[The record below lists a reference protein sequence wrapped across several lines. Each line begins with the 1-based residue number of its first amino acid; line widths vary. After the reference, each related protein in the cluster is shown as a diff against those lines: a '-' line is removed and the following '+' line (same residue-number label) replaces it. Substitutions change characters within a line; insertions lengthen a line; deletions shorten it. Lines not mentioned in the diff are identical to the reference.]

1 MKKLGSY
8 KNGNYIVTMFDDGT
22 KVRYND
28 LDYFTPEKPESIDLK
43 ITNCC
48 NGVNGVLCPQCHEK
62 SNPNGKHGDIM
73 NLKFIDTM
81 LPYTEIAIGGG
92 DPLTHPDIVSFLEKL
107 KEHKL
112 IANMTVNQW
121 SFMQNLDKID
131 WLIENELIHG
141 LGVSLNDPTDEF
153 IKEIKKYPNV
163 VIHVICGVTTINQIK
178 VLAHNGLKILILG
191 YKEFGRGLMLYSI
204 NSAQI
209 EALKS
214 DFHNSISTI
223 VNEKWFDCVSFDN
236 LAIKQLDIKNIM
248 NDEEWSKFFMGND
261 GEYTFYVDAVE
272 GKFAKS
278 STSVKRM
285 SIMNNIADMFNIIKT
300 DNYE

>member
-92 DPLTHPDIVSFLEKL
+92 DPLAHPDIVPFLEKL
-107 KEHKL
+107 KERKL

-131 WLIENELIHG
+131 WLVENELIHG

-153 IKEIKKYPNV
+153 IKEIKKYPNA
-163 VIHVICGVTTINQIK
+163 VIHIINGIVDMLQ
-178 VLAHNGLKILILG
+178 LKKLSGHHLKLLILG
-191 YKEFGRGLMLYSI
+191 FKTYGRGEPYYKALSG
-204 NSAQI
+204 QV

-214 DFHNSISTI
+214 RFYEELPAIIEDGL
-223 VNEKWFDCVSFDN
+223 FDCVSFDN
-236 LAIKQLDIKNIM
+236 LAIKQLEPKRIM
-248 NDEEWSKFFMGND
+248 SEDEWQRMYMGDD
-261 GEYTFYVDAVE
+261 GQFTMYVDAVNE
-272 GKFAKS
+272 EFAKS
-278 STSVKRM
+278 SVSTERYPIEDDIKT
-285 SIMNNIADMFNIIKT
+285 MFNKVRSV
-300 DNYE
+300 

>member
-48 NGVNGVLCPQCHEK
+48 NGVNGMLCPQCHEK

-81 LPYTEIAIGGG
+81 LPYAEVAIGGG
-92 DPLTHPDIVSFLEKL
+92 DPLTHPDLAPFLAKL
-107 KEHKL
+107 KKRNL

-131 WLIENELIHG
+131 WLVENELIHG

-153 IKEIKKYPNV
+153 IKEIEKYPNA
-163 VIHVICGVTTINQIK
+163 VIHVI
-178 VLAHNGLKILILG
+178 NGIVDMLQLKKLSGHHLKLLILG
-191 YKEFGRGLMLYSI
+191 YKNFGRGEPYYKALSG
-204 NSAQI
+204 QI

-214 DFHNSISTI
+214 RFYDELPAII
-223 VNEKWFDCVSFDN
+223 EQKMFDCVSFDN
-236 LAIKQLDIKNIM
+236 LAIKQLEPKRIM
-248 NDEEWSKFFMGND
+248 SEDEWQRMYMGDD
-261 GEYTFYVDAVE
+261 GQFTMYIDAVNE
-272 GKFAKS
+272 EFAKS
-278 STSVKRM
+278 SVSTARYSLTNDIK
-285 SIMNNIADMFNIIKT
+285 DMFNVVR
-300 DNYE
+300 NE

>member
-8 KNGNYIVTMFDDGT
+8 RNGDYSVVLFEDGT

-28 LDYFTPEKPESIDLK
+28 LDHFTPEKPESIDLK

-62 SNPNGKHGDIM
+62 SNPDGKHGDIM

-81 LPYTEIAIGGG
+81 LPYSEIAIGGG
-92 DPLTHPDIVSFLEKL
+92 DPLTHPDLVPFLEKL
-107 KEHKL
+107 KERKL

-121 SFMQNLDKID
+121 TFMQNLDKID
-131 WLIENELIHG
+131 WLIKNELIHG
-141 LGVSLNDPTDEF
+141 LGASLNNPAKEF
-153 IKEIKKYPNV
+153 IKAIEKYPNA

-178 VLAHNGLKILILG
+178 MLAHNGLKILILG
-191 YKEFGRGLMLYSI
+191 YKEFGRGFMLYST

-236 LAIKQLDIKNIM
+236 LAIEQLNPKRLMSD
-248 NDEEWSKFFMGND
+248 DEWQRFYLGDD
-261 GEYTFYVDAVE
+261 GFVTMYVDSVNME
-272 GKFAKS
+272 YAKS
-278 STSVKRM
+278 SVSTERYP
-285 SIMNNIADMFNIIKT
+285 IEDDIKT
-300 DNYE
+300 MFDKVRSA

>member
-8 KNGNYIVTMFDDGT
+8 KNGNYVVTMFDDGT

-28 LDYFTPEKPESIDLK
+28 LDYFTSEKPESIDLK

-92 DPLTHPDIVSFLEKL
+92 DPLTHPDLVLFLEKL
-107 KEHKL
+107 KERKL

-131 WLIENELIHG
+131 WLVENELIHG
-141 LGVSLNDPTDEF
+141 LGVSLNDPTKEF
-153 IKEIKKYPNV
+153 IEAIEKYPNA
-163 VIHVICGVTTINQIK
+163 VIHVI
-178 VLAHNGLKILILG
+178 NGIVDMLQLKKLSGHHLKLLILG
-191 YKEFGRGLMLYSI
+191 FKTYGRGEPYYKALSG
-204 NSAQI
+204 QV

-214 DFHNSISTI
+214 RFYEELPAIIEDGL
-223 VNEKWFDCVSFDN
+223 FDCVSFDN
-236 LAIKQLDIKNIM
+236 LAIKQLEPKRIM
-248 NDEEWSKFFMGND
+248 SEDEWQKFYLGND
-261 GEYTFYVDAVE
+261 GFASMYIDAVNME
-272 GKFAKS
+272 YARS
-278 STSVKRM
+278 STSVDRYK
-285 SIMNNIADMFNIIKT
+285 ITDDVKDMFNNIHCK
-300 DNYE
+300 NME

>member
-8 KNGNYIVTMFDDGT
+8 KNGNYVVTMFDDGT

-28 LDYFTPEKPESIDLK
+28 LDYFTSEKPESIDLK

-92 DPLTHPDIVSFLEKL
+92 DPLTHPDLVLFLEKL
-107 KEHKL
+107 KERKL

-131 WLIENELIHG
+131 WLVENELIHG
-141 LGVSLNDPTDEF
+141 LGVSLNDPTKEF
-153 IKEIKKYPNV
+153 IEAIEKYPNA
-163 VIHVICGVTTINQIK
+163 VIHVI
-178 VLAHNGLKILILG
+178 NGIVDMLQLKKLSGHHLKLLILG
-191 YKEFGRGLMLYSI
+191 FKTYGRGEPYYKALSG
-204 NSAQI
+204 QV

-214 DFHNSISTI
+214 RFYEELPAIIEDGL
-223 VNEKWFDCVSFDN
+223 FDCISFDN
-236 LAIKQLDIKNIM
+236 LAIEQLNPKRLMSD
-248 NDEEWSKFFMGND
+248 DEWQKFYLGND
-261 GEYTFYVDAVE
+261 GFASMYIDAVNE
-272 GKFAKS
+272 EFAKS
-278 STSVKRM
+278 SVSTERYP
-285 SIMNNIADMFNIIKT
+285 IEDDIKT
-300 DNYE
+300 MFDKVRSV

>member
-92 DPLTHPDIVSFLEKL
+92 DPLTHPDLVPFFERL
-107 KEHKL
+107 KERKL

-121 SFMQNLDKID
+121 SFMQNLDRID
-131 WLIENELIHG
+131 WLVENELIHG

-153 IKEIKKYPNV
+153 IKEIEKYPNA
-163 VIHVICGVTTINQIK
+163 VIHVI
-178 VLAHNGLKILILG
+178 NGIVDMLQLKKLSGNHLKLLILG
-191 YKEFGRGLMLYSI
+191 FKTYGRGEPYYKALSG
-204 NSAQI
+204 QV

-214 DFHNSISTI
+214 DFYNSISTI
-223 VNEKWFDCVSFDN
+223 INEKWFDCVSFDN
-236 LAIKQLDIKNIM
+236 LAIEQLNPKRLMSD
-248 NDEEWSKFFMGND
+248 DEWQKFYLGND
-261 GEYTFYVDAVE
+261 GFASMYIDAVNE
-272 GKFAKS
+272 EFAKS
-278 STSVKRM
+278 SVSTERYPVE
-285 SIMNNIADMFNIIKT
+285 DDIKT
-300 DNYE
+300 MFDKVRSV

>member
-48 NGVNGVLCPQCHEK
+48 NGVNGMLCPQCHEK

-92 DPLTHPDIVSFLEKL
+92 DPLTHPDIVPFLEKL
-107 KEHKL
+107 KEHNL

-131 WLIENELIHG
+131 WLVENELIHG
-141 LGVSLNDPTDEF
+141 LGVSLNDTTDEF
-153 IKEIKKYPNV
+153 IKEIEKYPNA
-163 VIHVICGVTTINQIK
+163 VIHIICGVTTINQIK

-191 YKEFGRGLMLYSI
+191 YKEFGRGLMLYST

-214 DFHNSISTI
+214 DFYNSISTI
-223 VNEKWFDCVSFDN
+223 INEKWFDCVSFDN
-236 LAIKQLDIKNIM
+236 LAIEQLNPKRLMSD
-248 NDEEWSKFFMGND
+248 DEWQKFYLGND
-261 GEYTFYVDAVE
+261 GFASMYIDAVNE
-272 GKFAKS
+272 EFAKS
-278 STSVKRM
+278 SVSTERYPVE
-285 SIMNNIADMFNIIKT
+285 DDIKT
-300 DNYE
+300 MFDKVRSV

>member
-8 KNGNYIVTMFDDGT
+8 RNGDYICTLFSDGT

-62 SNPNGKHGDIM
+62 SNPDGKHGDIM

-92 DPLTHPDIVSFLEKL
+92 DPLTHPDLVPFLEKL
-107 KEHKL
+107 KERKL

-121 SFMQNLDKID
+121 TFMQNLDKID
-131 WLIENELIHG
+131 WLIKSELIHG
-141 LGVSLNDPTDEF
+141 LGVSLNDPTKEF
-153 IKEIKKYPNV
+153 IEAIEKYPNA

-191 YKEFGRGLMLYSI
+191 YKEFGRGFILYST

-214 DFHNSISTI
+214 DFYKELPAII
-223 VNEKWFDCVSFDN
+223 EDGLFDCVSFDN
-236 LAIKQLDIKNIM
+236 LAIEQLNPKRFM
-248 NDEEWSKFFMGND
+248 SDEEYERFFMGTD
-261 GEYTFYVDAVE
+261 GEYTLYVDAVNRE
-272 GKFAKS
+272 FAKS
-278 STSVKRM
+278 SVSTERYPIEDDIKT
-285 SIMNNIADMFNIIKT
+285 MFNKVRSV
-300 DNYE
+300 

>member
-1 MKKLGSY
+1 MASLIGQV
-8 KNGNYIVTMFDDGT
+8 KNGNYIMQLWSDGT

-28 LDYFTPEKPESIDLK
+28 LDFFRPESIESCDLK

-92 DPLTHPDIVSFLEKL
+92 DPLTHPDIVHFLEKL
-107 KEHKL
+107 KERKL

-131 WLIENELIHG
+131 WLVENELIHG
-141 LGVSLNDPTDEF
+141 LGVSLNDPTKEF
-153 IKEIKKYPNV
+153 IEAIKKYPNA

-191 YKEFGRGLMLYSI
+191 YKEFGRGLMLYST

-214 DFHNSISTI
+214 DFYNSISTI
-223 VNEKWFDCVSFDN
+223 INEKWFDCVSFDN
-236 LAIKQLDIKNIM
+236 LAIEQLNPKRLM
-248 NDEEWSKFFMGND
+248 SEDEWQKFYLGND
-261 GEYTFYVDAVE
+261 GFASMYIDAVNE
-272 GKFAKS
+272 EFAKS
-278 STSVKRM
+278 SVSTERYPVE
-285 SIMNNIADMFNIIKT
+285 DDIKT
-300 DNYE
+300 MFDKVRSV

>member
-1 MKKLGSY
+1 MKKLGLY

-28 LDYFTPEKPESIDLK
+28 LDHFTPEKPESIDLK

-48 NGVNGVLCPQCHEK
+48 NGVNGMLCPQCHEK

-73 NLKFIDTM
+73 NIKFIDTM
-81 LPYTEIAIGGG
+81 LPYTEVAIGGG
-92 DPLTHPDIVSFLEKL
+92 DPLTHPDFAPFLAKL
-107 KEHKL
+107 KKRNL

-153 IKEIKKYPNV
+153 IKEIEKYPNA
-163 VIHVICGVTTINQIK
+163 VIHVI
-178 VLAHNGLKILILG
+178 NGIVDMLQLKKLSGHHLKLLILG
-191 YKEFGRGLMLYSI
+191 FKTYGRGEPYYKALSG
-204 NSAQI
+204 QV

-214 DFHNSISTI
+214 RFYEELPAIIEDGL
-223 VNEKWFDCVSFDN
+223 FDCVSFDN
-236 LAIKQLDIKNIM
+236 LAIKQLEPKRIM
-248 NDEEWSKFFMGND
+248 SEDEWQRMYMGDD
-261 GEYTFYVDAVE
+261 GQFTMYVDAVNE
-272 GKFAKS
+272 EFAKS
-278 STSVKRM
+278 SVSTERYHVE
-285 SIMNNIADMFNIIKT
+285 DDIKT
-300 DNYE
+300 MFDKVRGV

>member
-48 NGVNGVLCPQCHEK
+48 NGVNGMLCPQCHEK

-81 LPYTEIAIGGG
+81 LPYTEVAIGGG
-92 DPLTHPDIVSFLEKL
+92 DPLTHPDFAPFLAKL
-107 KEHKL
+107 KKRNL

-141 LGVSLNDPTDEF
+141 LGVSLNDPTKEF
-153 IKEIKKYPNV
+153 IEAIKKYPNA

-191 YKEFGRGLMLYSI
+191 YKEFGRGLMLYST

-214 DFHNSISTI
+214 DFYNSISTI
-223 VNEKWFDCVSFDN
+223 INEKWFDCVSFDN
-236 LAIKQLDIKNIM
+236 LAIEQLNPKRLMSD
-248 NDEEWSKFFMGND
+248 DEWQKFYLGND
-261 GEYTFYVDAVE
+261 GFASMYIDAVNE
-272 GKFAKS
+272 EFAKS
-278 STSVKRM
+278 SVSTERYPVE
-285 SIMNNIADMFNIIKT
+285 DDIKT
-300 DNYE
+300 MFDKVRSV

>member
-107 KEHKL
+107 KERKL

-141 LGVSLNDPTDEF
+141 LGVSLDDPTDEF

-163 VIHVICGVTTINQIK
+163 VIHVICGIMDMLQ
-178 VLAHNGLKILILG
+178 LKKLSGHHLKLLILG
-191 YKEFGRGLMLYSI
+191 FKTYGRGEPYYKALSG
-204 NSAQI
+204 QV

-214 DFHNSISTI
+214 RFYEELPAIIEDGL
-223 VNEKWFDCVSFDN
+223 FDCVSFDN
-236 LAIKQLDIKNIM
+236 LAIEQLNPKRFM
-248 NDEEWSKFFMGND
+248 SDEEYARFFMGTD
-261 GEYTFYVDAVE
+261 GEYTLYVDAVNRE
-272 GKFAKS
+272 FAKS
-278 STSVKRM
+278 SISTERYPIEDDIKIMFDKVRSV
-285 SIMNNIADMFNIIKT
+285 
-300 DNYE
+300 

>member
-48 NGVNGVLCPQCHEK
+48 NGVNGMLCPQCHEK

-81 LPYTEIAIGGG
+81 LPYTEVAIGGG
-92 DPLTHPDIVSFLEKL
+92 DPLTHPDFAPFLAKL
-107 KEHKL
+107 KKRNL

-141 LGVSLNDPTDEF
+141 LGVSLNDPTKEF
-153 IKEIKKYPNV
+153 IEAIKKYPNA

-178 VLAHNGLKILILG
+178 GLAHNGLKILILG
-191 YKEFGRGLMLYSI
+191 YKEFGRGLMLYST

-214 DFHNSISTI
+214 DFYNSISTI
-223 VNEKWFDCVSFDN
+223 INEKWFDCVSFDN
-236 LAIKQLDIKNIM
+236 LAIEQLNPKRLMSD
-248 NDEEWSKFFMGND
+248 DEWQKFYLGND
-261 GEYTFYVDAVE
+261 GFASMYIDAVNE
-272 GKFAKS
+272 EFAKS
-278 STSVKRM
+278 SVSTERYPVE
-285 SIMNNIADMFNIIKT
+285 DDIKT
-300 DNYE
+300 MFDKVRSV

>member
-8 KNGNYIVTMFDDGT
+8 RNGDYSVVLFEDGT

-28 LDYFTPEKPESIDLK
+28 LDHFTPEKPESIDLK

-62 SNPNGKHGDIM
+62 SNPDGKHGDIM

-81 LPYTEIAIGGG
+81 LPYSEIAIGGG
-92 DPLTHPDIVSFLEKL
+92 DPLTHPDLVPFLEKL
-107 KEHKL
+107 KERRL

-121 SFMQNLDKID
+121 TFMQNLDKID
-131 WLIENELIHG
+131 WLIKNELIHG
-141 LGVSLNDPTDEF
+141 LGVSLNNPAKEF
-153 IKEIKKYPNV
+153 IKAIEKYPNA

-178 VLAHNGLKILILG
+178 MLAHNGLKILILG
-191 YKEFGRGLMLYSI
+191 YKEFGRGFMLYST

-214 DFHNSISTI
+214 DFYNSISTI

-236 LAIKQLDIKNIM
+236 LAIEQLNPKRLMSD
-248 NDEEWSKFFMGND
+248 DEWQRFYLGDD
-261 GEYTFYVDAVE
+261 GFATMYVDSVNME
-272 GKFAKS
+272 YAKS
-278 STSVKRM
+278 SVSTERYP
-285 SIMNNIADMFNIIKT
+285 IEDDIKT
-300 DNYE
+300 MFDKVRSA

>member
-1 MKKLGSY
+1 MASLIGQV
-8 KNGNYIVTMFDDGT
+8 KNGNYIMQLWSDGT
-22 KVRYND
+22 KIRYND
-28 LDYFTPEKPESIDLK
+28 LDFFRPESIESCDLK

-92 DPLTHPDIVSFLEKL
+92 DPLTHPDIVHFLEKL
-107 KEHKL
+107 KERKL

-121 SFMQNLDKID
+121 SLMQNLDKID

-153 IKEIKKYPNV
+153 IKEIEKYPNA
-163 VIHVICGVTTINQIK
+163 VIHVINGIVDMLQIK
-178 VLAHNGLKILILG
+178 KLSGHHLKLLILG
-191 YKEFGRGLMLYSI
+191 FKTYGRGGPYYKALSG
-204 NSAQI
+204 QV

-214 DFHNSISTI
+214 RFYDELPAII
-223 VNEKWFDCVSFDN
+223 EDGLFDCVSFDN
-236 LAIKQLDIKNIM
+236 LAIEQLNPKRLMSD
-248 NDEEWSKFFMGND
+248 DEWQKFYLGND
-261 GEYTFYVDAVE
+261 GFASMYIDAVNE
-272 GKFAKS
+272 EFAKS
-278 STSVKRM
+278 SVSTERYPVE
-285 SIMNNIADMFNIIKT
+285 DDIKT
-300 DNYE
+300 MFDKVRSV

>member
-1 MKKLGSY
+1 MASLIGQV
-8 KNGNYIVTMFDDGT
+8 KNGNYIMQLWSDGT
-22 KVRYND
+22 KIRYNN
-28 LDYFTPEKPESIDLK
+28 LDYFEPESVESIDLK

-81 LPYTEIAIGGG
+81 LPYTEVAIGGG
-92 DPLTHPDIVSFLEKL
+92 DTLTHPDLVPFLEKL
-107 KEHKL
+107 KERKL

-153 IKEIKKYPNV
+153 IKEIEKYPNA
-163 VIHVICGVTTINQIK
+163 VIHVI
-178 VLAHNGLKILILG
+178 NGIVDMLQLKKLSGHHLKLLILG
-191 YKEFGRGLMLYSI
+191 FKTYGRGEPYYKALSG
-204 NSAQI
+204 QV

-214 DFHNSISTI
+214 RFYEELPAIIEDGL
-223 VNEKWFDCVSFDN
+223 FDCVSFDN
-236 LAIKQLDIKNIM
+236 LAIKQLEPKRIM
-248 NDEEWSKFFMGND
+248 SEDEWQRMYMGDD
-261 GEYTFYVDAVE
+261 GQFTMYVDAVNE
-272 GKFAKS
+272 EFAKS
-278 STSVKRM
+278 SVSTERYPVED
-285 SIMNNIADMFNIIKT
+285 NIKT
-300 DNYE
+300 MFDKVRSV